1 MKTWNEY
8 KAEQLQNPEVK
19 KEYDALAL
27 EFTLISA
34 RQEAGMSQQELSQ
47 LAGVTQADISKI
59 ENGKGNPSIKTL
71 QKLAAALH
79 KTLRIEFA

>member
-19 KEYDALAL
+19 KEYDALSL
-27 EFTLISA
+27 EFVLISA

>member
-27 EFTLISA
+27 EFALISA
-34 RQEAGMSQQELSQ
+34 RQEAGMSQQKAQS
-47 LAGVTQADISKI
+47 TCWR
-59 ENGKGNPSIKTL
+59 NPS
-71 QKLAAALH
+71 
-79 KTLRIEFA
+79 

>member
-1 MKTWNEY
+1 
-8 KAEQLQNPEVK
+8 
-19 KEYDALAL
+19 L
-27 EFTLISA
+27 EFALISA
-34 RQEAGMSQQELSQ
+34 RQEADMSQQKLSQ

-79 KTLRIEFA
+79 KNLRIEFA

>member
-27 EFTLISA
+27 EFALISA
-34 RQEAGMSQQELSQ
+34 LQEAGMSQQKLSQ

-71 QKLAAALH
+71 QKLATALH

>member
-27 EFTLISA
+27 EFALISA
-34 RQEAGMSQQELSQ
+34 RQEAGMSQQKLSQ

>member
-27 EFTLISA
+27 EFALISA

-79 KTLRIEFA
+79 KTLRIDFA

>member
-8 KAEQLQNPEVK
+8 KAEQLRDPEVK

-27 EFTLISA
+27 EFALISA

-59 ENGKGNPSIKTL
+59 ENGKGNQSVRTL

>member
-27 EFTLISA
+27 EFALISA

-47 LAGVTQADISKI
+47 LAGITQADISKI

>member
-1 MKTWNEY
+1 M
-8 KAEQLQNPEVK
+8 LH
-19 KEYDALAL
+19 
-27 EFTLISA
+27 
-34 RQEAGMSQQELSQ
+34 MSQQELSQ

>member
-27 EFTLISA
+27 EFALISA